1 MGQKVNPIGLR
12 LGFIKGWDSSWFSG
26 KKDFADK
33 LMEDDS
39 IRKYIRTR
47 MPNASISK
55 IVVERTLKTITL
67 SIHTARPGIVIGK
80 GGAEVDNMREELKRI
95 RGKDIQINIIEVR
108 VPELNARLLGESI
121 SNQLRGRASYR
132 RAMKKAIESAMR
144 AGAKGIKVRLS
155 GRLGGAEMARVEE
168 YREGR
173 VPLHTLRADIDYAV
187 VGANTIYGT
196 IGVKVWIFKK
206 EIYSRPS
213 LSPSDTSS
221 NEKFNPGKGFGSG
234 GKRPAKKRYDNRSK
248 KGRNS

>member
-1 MGQKVNPIGLR
+1 MGQKVNPIGFR
-12 LGFIKGWDSSWFSG
+12 LGYIKGWHSSWFAG

-33 LMEDDS
+33 LMEDDA
-39 IRKYIRTR
+39 IRKYIHVR
-47 MPNASISK
+47 MPSAAISK
-55 IVVERTLKTITL
+55 IIVERTLKTITL

-108 VPELNARLLGESI
+108 VPELDARLLGQSI
-121 SNQLRGRASYR
+121 ANQLKGRASYR
-132 RAMKKAIESAMR
+132 RAMKKAIESSIR

-187 VGANTIYGT
+187 IGANTVYGT

-213 LSPSDTSS
+213 LSPSESS
-221 NEKFNPGKGFGSG
+221 KEKFNPGKGDNFGSG
-234 GKRPAKKRYDNRSK
+234 NKRRKRQDNRRK
-248 KGRNS
+248 AKNS

>member
-1 MGQKVNPIGLR
+1 MGQKVNPIGFR
-12 LGFIKGWDSSWFSG
+12 LGYIKGWDSSWIAS

-33 LMEDDS
+33 LMEDDA
-39 IRKYIRTR
+39 IRKYIYMR
-47 MPNASISK
+47 MPSAAISK

-67 SIHTARPGIVIGK
+67 SIHTARPGIIIGK

-108 VPELNARLLGESI
+108 VPELNAKLLGQSI
-121 SNQLRGRASYR
+121 ANQLRGRASYR
-132 RAMKKAIESAMR
+132 RTMKKAIESAMR
-144 AGAKGIKVRLS
+144 AGAKGVKIRLS

-187 VGANTIYGT
+187 IGANTIYGT

-206 EIYSRPS
+206 EIYGRPS
-213 LSPSDTSS
+213 LSPSEPSKDKY
-221 NEKFNPGKGFGSG
+221 NAGKNNNFGSN
-234 GKRPAKKRYDNRSK
+234 KKSNKKKDNRSQK
-248 KGRNS
+248 KNKS